1 MSAQVNCENCGKLND
16 PATAYCYACG
26 HILPAGMNAIATRFL
41 ENGQVL
47 RPELRWGTA
56 YFGER
61 HILRIRVRD
70 SGRVVETQFQH
81 ACVLGRAAGDV
92 AVDVDLTPYGA
103 VEMGV
108 SRQHAKLTHQSATVM
123 VQDLGSVN
131 GTYLNGVR
139 LVPHQPRVLRD
150 EDELCLGRLTLR
162 VSFLMRPGEGQA
174 EGEAP
179 ESASPMPAA
188 PESPPAPAPPAALVV
203 PEQSEQPGKP
213 DEKET

>member
-1 MSAQVNCENCGKLND
+1 MSAQVNCENCGKPND
-16 PATAYCYACG
+16 PATTYCYACG
-26 HILPAGMNAIATRFL
+26 HILPAGMNAISTRFL

-70 SGRVVETQFQH
+70 SGQVVETQFQH

-162 VSFLMRPGEGQA
+162 VSFLTRPA
-174 EGEAP
+174 EGAEEAP
-179 ESASPMPAA
+179 VLASPAPAE
-188 PESPPAPAPPAALVV
+188 PESPPAPEPPAAPAV
-203 PEQSEQPGKP
+203 PDQPGKP